1 MTALRET
8 SAVNAIKHKFRMYY
22 NATSRIKEQFYA
34 YMQRFE
40 EMYKFLACTWDIEVK
55 KLMSDS
61 PASKKAKKK
70 NTMLKKLN
78 NLNDDIKK

>member
-1 MTALRET
+1 
-8 SAVNAIKHKFRMYY
+8 
-22 NATSRIKEQFYA
+22 
-34 YMQRFE
+34 
-40 EMYKFLACTWDIEVK
+40 MYKFLAYTWDIEVK
-55 KLMSDS
+55 KLMQDS